1 MSKSY
6 SELVTLSTFEDRY
19 NYLRMEGRVGED
31 IFGSNRYLN
40 QAFYTSKEWKD
51 ARAKVIA
58 RDNALDLGIKDVGNT
73 RLYIHHINPVTMDD
87 LINHPEKLVDP
98 ENLITTTK
106 ATHNAIHYGSLD
118 PLELKTFSERS
129 KNDTCPWK
137 QQ

>member
-6 SELVTLSTFEDRY
+6 SELVTLTTFEDRY
-19 NYLRMEGRVGED
+19 NYLRMSGKVGDD

-73 RLYIHHINPVTMDD
+73 RLYIHHINPITMDD